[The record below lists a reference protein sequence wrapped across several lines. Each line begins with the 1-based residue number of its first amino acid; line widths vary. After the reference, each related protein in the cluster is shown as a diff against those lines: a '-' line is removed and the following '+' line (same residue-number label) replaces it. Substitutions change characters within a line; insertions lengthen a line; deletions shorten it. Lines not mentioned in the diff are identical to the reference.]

1 MSKSLEQQ
9 LREGLIAP
17 GTPFKINQTVE
28 IQFTPEQSTQLQ
40 ESFKQIKLSES
51 TGTSDKRKLIVTVE
65 GIHTGMTKNK
75 TFYPGNTLEASV
87 PTWTTPHYKPVL
99 KNHNEYSEPLGRVI
113 HAEYGE
119 STLTDKYTVKMKL
132 EVTDQDTIE
141 KVLDGRYLT
150 LSVGGSANKVTCSVC
165 AKDLVTEGYCG
176 HSRGRSYDGKEAY
189 WMIGNYTGDEISFV
203 NMPADVHAQVIHA
216 ELVTEKGD
224 KGVGK
229 NKEEFEPTQAQGQPV
244 QTQEGKEPSVNTDPA
259 SMIDDITGIN
269 ENNQQPAE
277 PTTEPTE
284 PATEPV
290 QTQESGVN
298 SDTDI
303 EALKEQVATLTA
315 DLTKAQDDLK
325 TAQATIE
332 SKDVEITTL
341 TSNLAEAKQELESAE
356 MECKKQV
363 ESNVTLARYARK
375 TLIERVADLRMAQGE
390 EGIDRKALLTEFDST
405 SSKVLEQTIE
415 DLLAKVSV
423 RQPASVPNPGLATG
437 ENNAPIVDDNGEE
450 IVTKKQVE
458 SKPLPTLKQLESKMK
473 DSMFRQN

>member
-1 MSKSLEQQ
+1 MKTLEEQ

-17 GTPFKINQTVE
+17 GTPFKINQAVE

-51 TGTSDKRKLIVTVE
+51 TGTTDKRKLIVTVE

-87 PTWTTPHYKPVL
+87 PTWTTPHNKPVIT
-99 KNHNEYSEPLGRVI
+99 NHNEYSEPKGRVVF
-113 HAEYGE
+113 AEYVE
-119 STLTDKYTVKMKL
+119 SSLTDKYTVRMKL
-132 EVTDQDTIE
+132 EITDQDTIE
-141 KVLDGRYLT
+141 KILDGRYLT

-176 HSRGRSYDGKEAY
+176 HRRGQAYEGKEAY

-203 NMPADVHAQVIHA
+203 NMPADVHAQVIAA
-216 ELVTEKGD
+216 ELVGEKGD
-224 KGVGK
+224 KGVAK
-229 NKEEFEPTQAQGQPV
+229 NKENNEPTQAQGEPV
-244 QTQEGKEPSVNTDPA
+244 QTQEGKEPGVNADPTA
-259 SMIDDITGIN
+259 IIDGLTGIN
-269 ENNQQPAE
+269 ENNQQQGEPAE
-277 PTTEPTE
+277 PAEPA
-284 PATEPV
+284 ATEPG

-298 SDTDI
+298 SDTDVA
-303 EALKEQVATLTA
+303 ALKEQITTLTA
-315 DLTKAQDDLK
+315 DLTKAQSDLT

-341 TSNLAEAKQELESAE
+341 TSNLAESKQELESAE

-375 TLIERVADLRMAQGE
+375 TLIERVADLRVLHM
-390 EGIDRKALLTEFDST
+390 TESTERSAILAELDGT
-405 SSKVLEQTIE
+405 SSKVLEQTIA
-415 DLLAKVSV
+415 DLLAQTPPARQQGSV
-423 RQPASVPNPGLATG
+423 ENPGLVTG
-437 ENNAPIVDDNGEE
+437 EKNAPIVDDNGEE

-458 SKPLPTLKQLESKMK
+458 SKPLPTLKQLESQMK